1 MKPSSISAEA
11 LFEQH
16 RTALRW
22 QWLAGH
28 AQPDRPFD
36 ESAVRQARSAA
47 EQAAAALRLK
57 AEQAAVQL
65 GVADE
70 LERLADLRDRGILS
84 DEEFQAQKSKL
95 IEG

>member
-1 MKPSSISAEA
+1 M
-11 LFEQH
+11 
-16 RTALRW
+16 
-22 QWLAGH
+22 
-28 AQPDRPFD
+28 
-36 ESAVRQARSAA
+36 
-47 EQAAAALRLK
+47 K

-95 IEG
+95 IDG